1 MGFIYD
7 SKNLLNL
14 KNSPTDRGKEKYL
27 ELYKG
32 AIWL

>member
-7 SKNLLNL
+7 SKNLLEL
-14 KNSPTDRGKEKYL
+14 KQSPTDRGKETFLK
-27 ELYKG
+27 LYKG